1 MMAASSGSEAR
12 AAKHGLSRFGDT
24 AMEEQLRPVQ
34 DEKGE
39 DKQEEDDEKEDE
51 LEEAVKV
58 RVRRAPGEPTK
69 KEREE
74 HEATHIP
81 YRDWCA
87 HCVRGRATN
96 RPHRADK
103 EKEDEED
110 KQHKVP
116 RISMDYFFMGQQ
128 GERAHEY
135 PMILMVD
142 EHTDTR
148 YIRAVGKKGLGEG
161 KEMELIKFKL

>member
-87 HCVRGRATN
+87 HCVR
-96 RPHRADK
+96 
-103 EKEDEED
+103 
-110 KQHKVP
+110 
-116 RISMDYFFMGQQ
+116 
-128 GERAHEY
+128 
-135 PMILMVD
+135 
-142 EHTDTR
+142 
-148 YIRAVGKKGLGEG
+148 
-161 KEMELIKFKL
+161 